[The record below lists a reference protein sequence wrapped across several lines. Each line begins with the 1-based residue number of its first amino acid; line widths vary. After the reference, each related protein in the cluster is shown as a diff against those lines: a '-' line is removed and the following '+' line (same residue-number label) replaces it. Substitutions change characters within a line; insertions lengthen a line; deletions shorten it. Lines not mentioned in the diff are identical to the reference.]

1 MSHSRRLWCGAT
13 VIVAA
18 TLALARPA
26 AAQDAV
32 IQGRVID
39 DRGDALPVATVQIPQ
54 LNVGVLTT
62 SQGRY
67 TIVIPGPRV
76 SGQTVTLRVRVIGHK
91 PSARQVVV
99 RPGEQT
105 QDFTLASDV
114 NQLDAVV
121 VTGVQEAT
129 ERVKVPF
136 SVTTLDASKL
146 PVAASNA
153 LTELQGK
160 LPANIVSNS
169 GRPGDQP
176 SVLLRGP
183 TSLNAQ
189 GRSQDPLYIV
199 DGVIINGSLPEI
211 NPNDIEH
218 IEVVKGAAGASMYG
232 ARAGNGVINIT
243 TKSGRR
249 SNEGVTFGIR
259 SEAGTSDIERDFG
272 IAQRTALLMSA
283 DGKQFCTAVTG
294 QPTCAQ
300 TFDYAYWQQQIN
312 NQPTDWAG
320 NPPSLPVDPGATI
333 NPNTGGG
340 VLRQRFQIDPWP
352 GHIYNAVRQVVTNNP
367 YLDNNLDL
375 TGRYGATR
383 FYASA
388 ENLKQQGAIRFL
400 QGLTR
405 TSFRANVD
413 QAVGSQVNIAV
424 RTFFSRSS
432 QDGFNQ
438 DAGGNAFFVL
448 TRQPGIANVLATDSL
463 GRLYIRPNLQ
473 GGGAQNANPLYQLA
487 NIDRQDVTN
496 RFIGGVTLQYAPSSW
511 LDLSGNVSYD
521 MRRTNSVQFRDK
533 GYRSTGPNPAPG
545 TNLGFIFRNGSPNE
559 SFNSDVTATVR
570 HDFGHDLRTRYTL
583 RYSYEQRDSSI
594 AAGQGDFLSFKG
606 IDALTNATLDQTITS
621 YGQSVRQIGLFAGAN
636 VEYKERYILDGLVRR
651 DGSSLFGAGHR
662 WATFGRIS
670 GEWLMQLEPW
680 WFTDKVTL
688 FKLHASYGTAGNSP
702 AFSSQY
708 ESFGIGAGGV
718 PVLQFL
724 GNRDLGPEIHHELEL
739 GADIELLGKF
749 GLTATYAR
757 SRITDQILPAPVSV
771 GTGFQNQWRNAGA
784 LLNISHELSLTLPFV
799 QQRDVTWTMS
809 LIYDHNRSFI
819 TRLDVPPYN
828 YGANLQATDQ
838 IFLARAGEQIGTF
851 YGRAFLTTCGQLPAP
866 FSGDCGAGKA
876 FQINDQGFLVWV
888 GAGNNPGMGITNNL
902 WQTQLPASQAP
913 WGVAINWGMPII
925 LRGAGAD
932 GHSARIVRLGN
943 VLPDFRFGIT
953 QNITWKRFSVYGLLD
968 AAIGQS
974 VWDQGFHW
982 AHLDFLS
989 KDVDQTAAS
998 VQSAKPIGYYYRAPF
1013 PDGTGIGGLYD
1024 ILGPNNFS
1032 VEKASFAKL
1041 RELLVSY
1048 RIGPIA
1054 GAGDWQV
1061 SVVGRNLLTITG
1073 YRGFDPE
1080 VGIPNVGTQGGT
1092 SQGGQLNSGA
1102 LNAVDAFTFPNLRT
1116 FTIGVSSTF

>member
-1 MSHSRRLWCGAT
+1 MTSSRRLPCCVALVAT
-13 VIVAA
+13 
-18 TLALARPA
+18 ALLSWGTPA
-26 AAQDAV
+26 QGQDAV
-32 IQGRVID
+32 IHGRVID
-39 DRGDALPVATVQIPQ
+39 DRGDPLPVATVQIEA
-54 LNVGVLTT
+54 LSVGVFTNNE
-62 SQGRY
+62 GRY
-67 TIVIPGPRV
+67 TLLVPRARV
-76 SGQTVTLRVRVIGHK
+76 SGQTLLVRVRVIGHK
-91 PSARQVVV
+91 PAVRQVVL
-99 RPGEQT
+99 RAGDQT
-105 QDFTLASDV
+105 QDFTLATDV

-136 SVTTLDASKL
+136 NVTTLDASKL

-183 TSLNAQ
+183 TSLNAA

-199 DGVIINGSLPEI
+199 DGVILNGALPEI

-243 TKSGRR
+243 TKSGHR
-249 SNEGVTFGIR
+249 SSDGVTFNLR
-259 SEAGTSDIERDFG
+259 SEGGISDIERDFG

-283 DGKQFCTAVTG
+283 DGRQFCAAVTG

-300 TFDYAYWQQQIN
+300 TFDYAYWQQVIN
-312 NQPTDWAG
+312 NQATDWAG
-320 NPPSLPVDPGATI
+320 SPPTLPVDPGATI
-333 NPNTGGG
+333 NPSTGGG

-367 YLDNNLDL
+367 YLDNNVDL

-388 ENLKQQGAIRFL
+388 ENLKQEGAVRYL

-405 TSFRANVD
+405 TSFRANLD
-413 QAVGSQVNIAV
+413 QAVGSQLNIAV
-424 RTFFSRSS
+424 RTFYSRSS

-448 TRQPGIANVLATDSL
+448 TRQPGIANVLATDTL

-473 GGGAQNANPLYQLA
+473 GGGAQNANPMYQLQ
-487 NIDRQDVTN
+487 NIDRQDITN
-496 RFIGGVTLQYAPSSW
+496 RFIGGMTLQYAPAGW

-521 MRRTNSVQFRDK
+521 MRRTNAVQFRDK
-533 GYRSTGPNPAPG
+533 GYRSTGPSPSAT

-559 SFNSDVTATVR
+559 SINSDVTATAR
-570 HDFGHDLRTRYTL
+570 HAFGQDLKTRYTL

-594 AAGQGDFLSFKG
+594 AAGQGDLLSFKG
-606 IDALTNATLDQTITS
+606 IDALTNATADQTITS
-621 YGQSVRQIGLFAGAN
+621 YGQSIRQIGLFAGAN
-636 VEYKERYILDGLVRR
+636 VEFKERYILDGLVRR

-662 WATFGRIS
+662 WATFGRVS
-670 GEWLMQLEPW
+670 GAWLVHLEPW
-680 WFTDKVTL
+680 WFTPKVSE

-724 GNRDLGPEIHHELEL
+724 GNKDLGPEIHHELEL

-784 LLNISHELSLTLPFV
+784 LLNITHELSITLPFV
-799 QQRDVTWTMS
+799 QQRDVTWSMS
-809 LIYDHNRSFI
+809 VIYDHNRSFI
-819 TRLDVPPYN
+819 TQLDVPPYN
-828 YGANLQATDQ
+828 YGASLQATDQ
-838 IFLARAGEQIGTF
+838 IFLARVGEQIGTF
-851 YGRAFLTTCGQLPAP
+851 YGRYFLTGCAQLPAP
-866 FSGDCGAGKA
+866 FNADCGSGKS
-876 FQINDQGFLVWV
+876 FQLNNQGFLVWV

-902 WQTQLPASQAP
+902 WQTQLPGSQAP
-913 WGVAINWGMPII
+913 WGVALNWGMPII
-925 LRGAGAD
+925 LRGGGAN
-932 GHSARIVRLGN
+932 GQSAQIVRLGN

-953 QNITWKRFSVYGLLD
+953 QNFTWKRLSIYGLLD

-989 KDVDQTAAS
+989 KDVDQTGAS
-998 VQSAKPIGYYYRAPF
+998 VQSAKPIGYYFRAGA

-1032 VEKASFAKL
+1032 VERASFAKL

-1061 SVVGRNLLTITG
+1061 SVVGRNVLTITG

>member
-1 MSHSRRLWCGAT
+1 MVLGGA
-13 VIVAA
+13 AL
-18 TLALARPA
+18 LALTSPVR
-26 AAQDAV
+26 AQDAV
-32 IQGRVID
+32 VHGRVSD
-39 DRGDALPVATVQIPQ
+39 DRGDALPVATVQIPE
-54 LNVGVLTT
+54 LSLSVLTNNE
-62 SQGRY
+62 GGY
-67 TIVIPGPRV
+67 TIFVPAVRV
-76 SGQTVTLRVRVIGHK
+76 SGKAVTIRARTIGHK
-91 PSARQVVV
+91 PSARQIVL
-99 RPGEQT
+99 RLGDQT
-105 QDFTLASDV
+105 EDFKLATDV

-136 SVTTLDASKL
+136 NVTSLDASKL

-176 SVLLRGP
+176 AVLLRGP

-199 DGVIINGSLPEI
+199 DGVILNGSLPEI

-243 TKSGRR
+243 TKSGHRATD
-249 SNEGVTFGIR
+249 GVTFSVR
-259 SEAGTSDIERDFG
+259 SEAGISDIERDFG
-272 IAQRTALLMSA
+272 IAQRTALLMSE
-283 DGKQFCTAVTG
+283 DGRQFCTAVTG

-300 TFDYAYWQQQIN
+300 TFDYAYWQQAIN
-312 NQPTDWAG
+312 NQATDWAG
-320 NPPSLPVDPGATI
+320 NPPSIPVDPGSTI

-340 VLRQRFQIDPWP
+340 ALRQRFQVDPWP

-367 YLDNNLDL
+367 YLDNNVDL

-388 ENLKQQGAIRFL
+388 ENLKQEGAIRYL
-400 QGLTR
+400 QGLAR

-413 QAVGSQVNIAV
+413 QAIGSQLNVAV
-424 RTFFSRSS
+424 RTFYSRSS

-448 TRQPGIANVLATDSL
+448 TRQPGIANVLAVDTL

-473 GGGAQNANPLYQLA
+473 GGGAQNANPVYQLA
-487 NIDRQDVTN
+487 NIDRQDITN
-496 RFIGGVTLQYAPSSW
+496 RFIGGVTLQYTPATW
-511 LDLSGNVSYD
+511 FNLSGNVSYD

-533 GYRSTGPNPAPG
+533 GYRSTGPNPAPA

-559 SFNSDVTATVR
+559 SINGDVTATAR
-570 HDFGHDLRTRYTL
+570 HDFGRHLRTRYTV

-594 AAGQGDFLSFKG
+594 AAGQGDILSFKG

-621 YGQSVRQIGLFAGAN
+621 YGQSTRQIGLFAGAN

-662 WATFGRIS
+662 WATFGRVS
-670 GEWLMQLEPW
+670 GAWLVHLEPW
-680 WFTDKVTL
+680 WFTDKVSE

-702 AFSSQY
+702 SFAGQY

-724 GNRDLGPEIHHELEL
+724 GNKDLGPEIHHELEL

-757 SRITDQILPAPVSV
+757 SRINDQILPAPVSV

-799 QQRDVTWTMS
+799 QRHDVTWTMS

-819 TRLDVPPYN
+819 TQLDVPPYS

-851 YGRAFLTTCGQLPAP
+851 YGRAFLTSCGQLPAP
-866 FSGDCGAGKA
+866 FNGDCGAGKA
-876 FQINDQGFLVWV
+876 FQMNDQGFLVWV
-888 GAGNNPGMGITNNL
+888 GAGNTPGLGITNNL
-902 WQTQLPASQAP
+902 WQTQLPGSQAP
-913 WGVAINWGMPII
+913 WGVALNWGMPII
-925 LRGAGAD
+925 LRGAGANRQ
-932 GHSARIVRLGN
+932 SAQIVRLGN

-953 QNITWKRFSVYGLLD
+953 QNLTWKRFSMYALLD

-989 KDVDQTAAS
+989 KDVDQTSAS
-998 VQSAKPIGYYYRAPF
+998 VRTAKPIGYYYRAGA

-1048 RIGPIA
+1048 RVGPIA

-1061 SVVGRNLLTITG
+1061 SVVGRNVLTITG

-1080 VGIPNVGTQGGT
+1080 VGIPNVGTQAGA

-1116 FTIGVSSTF
+1116 FTIGVSTTF